1 MPLGVNPSR
10 RAVTSSINHALRG
23 LQDANQGKGL
33 GVRTISELA
42 PWLMIAMGFV
52 FFAAIS
58 AGCRFAFARLAS
70 PQRSA
75 QLEGHADKLLGC
87 LWRDFRFPRR
97 LCHHDHL
104 VSGGR
109 RPRRGRPPGISAQQ
123 LSWAAS
129 EIQDKAGADE
139 VNGNLRN
146 YLHTVVNKDG
156 PALADG
162 NFSALPSAETFD
174 TLQNSVHRVAS
185 EHGNADPV
193 TSGMVSAATS
203 LTAAQSKVT
212 AVAQRSLPTILIA
225 LIVLSGALLAATVG
239 MSALTVKPP
248 YLMYAWAFLAAVS
261 VAVVLMIDYP
271 FSGGITVSLGPLSVA
286 ADSI

>member
-1 MPLGVNPSR
+1 M
-10 RAVTSSINHALRG
+10 
-23 LQDANQGKGL
+23 
-33 GVRTISELA
+33 RTISELA
-42 PWLMIAMGFV
+42 PWLMIAIGFV

-58 AGCRFAFARLAS
+58 AGCRFALKALAS
-70 PQRSA
+70 PERSA
-75 QLEGHADKLLGC
+75 QLEDHADKLLGVFGATFAFSSA
-87 LWRDFRFPRR
+87 LLSRSP
-97 LCHHDHL
+97 
-104 VSGGR
+104 GR
-109 RPRRGRPPGISAQQ
+109 RWAQAKTRSTSRHPPRSNFLGPRVRSRTKPAPT
-123 LSWAAS
+123 
-129 EIQDKAGADE
+129 E
-139 VNGNLRN
+139 VNNNLRT

-162 NFSALPSAETFD
+162 NFKALPSAETFD
-174 TLQNSVHRVAS
+174 TLQNSVHQVAS
-185 EHGNADPV
+185 GSGNADPV
-193 TSGMVSAATS
+193 ASGMVSAAAS

-212 AVAQRSLPTILIA
+212 AVAQRSLPTILIT

-271 FSGGITVSLGPLSVA
+271 FSGGVTVSLGPLSVA

>member
-1 MPLGVNPSR
+1 
-10 RAVTSSINHALRG
+10 
-23 LQDANQGKGL
+23 
-33 GVRTISELA
+33 VRTVSELA
-42 PWLMIAMGFV
+42 PWLMIALGFV

-58 AGCRFAFARLAS
+58 AGCRIGLSRLAS
-70 PQRSA
+70 PERSA
-75 QLEGHADKLLGC
+75 LLEAHADKLLGVFGATFAF
-87 LWRDFRFPRR
+87 LIGFAITITWSAVGAGQDAID
-97 LCHHDHL
+97 LQA
-104 VSGGR
+104 S
-109 RPRRGRPPGISAQQ
+109 SAQQ

-129 EIQDKAGADE
+129 EIQDKGSADE

-146 YLHTVVNKDG
+146 FLRTVVNKDG

-162 NFSALPSAETFD
+162 DFSALPSAESFD
-174 TLQNSVHRVAS
+174 TLQNSVHRVAAGQ
-185 EHGNADPV
+185 GNADPV
-193 TSGMVSAATS
+193 ASGMVSAAAS

-239 MSALTVKPP
+239 MSALTVRPP

-261 VAVVLMIDYP
+261 LAVVVMIDFP
-271 FSGGITVSLGPLSVA
+271 FSGAITVNLGPLRVA

>member
-1 MPLGVNPSR
+1 M
-10 RAVTSSINHALRG
+10 
-23 LQDANQGKGL
+23 
-33 GVRTISELA
+33 RTISELA
-42 PWLMIAMGFV
+42 PWLMIAVGFV

-58 AGCRFAFARLAS
+58 AGCRFALSGLAS
-70 PQRSA
+70 PERSA
-75 QLEGHADKLLGC
+75 QLEEHADKLLGV
-87 LWRDFRFPRR
+87 FGATFAF
-97 LCHHDHL
+97 L
-104 VSGGR
+104 VGFAITITWSAVGAGQDAVDLQAS
-109 RPRRGRPPGISAQQ
+109 SAQQ

-162 NFSALPSAETFD
+162 NFKALPSAETFD

-185 EHGNADPV
+185 GHGNTDPV
-193 TSGMVSAATS
+193 ASGMVSAAAS

-225 LIVLSGALLAATVG
+225 LIVLSGSLLAATVG
-239 MSALTVKPP
+239 MSALTVRPP

-261 VAVVLMIDYP
+261 VAVVLMIDFP
-271 FSGGITVSLGPLSVA
+271 FSGGITVNLGPLSVA

>member
-1 MPLGVNPSR
+1 
-10 RAVTSSINHALRG
+10 
-23 LQDANQGKGL
+23 
-33 GVRTISELA
+33 VRTISELA
-42 PWLMIAMGFV
+42 PWLMIAIGFV
-52 FFAAIS
+52 FFAAVS
-58 AGCRFAFARLAS
+58 AGCRFALARLAS
-70 PQRSA
+70 PERSA
-75 QLEGHADKLLGC
+75 QLEGHADKLLGV
-87 LWRDFRFPRR
+87 FGATFAF
-97 LCHHDHL
+97 L
-104 VSGGR
+104 VGFAITITWSGVGA
-109 RPRRGRPPGISAQQ
+109 GQDAVDLQASSAQQ

-185 EHGNADPV
+185 GHGNTDPV
-193 TSGMVSAATS
+193 ASGMVSAAAS

-212 AVAQRSLPTILIA
+212 AIAQRSLPTILIA
-225 LIVLSGALLAATVG
+225 LILLSGSLLAATVG
-239 MSALTVKPP
+239 MSALTVKWP

-261 VAVVLMIDYP
+261 LAVVLMIDFP
-271 FSGGITVSLGPLSVA
+271 FSGGVTVNLGPLSVA
-286 ADSI
+286 AGSL

>member
-1 MPLGVNPSR
+1 M
-10 RAVTSSINHALRG
+10 
-23 LQDANQGKGL
+23 
-33 GVRTISELA
+33 RTISELA
-42 PWLMIAMGFV
+42 PWLMIAVGFV

-58 AGCRFAFARLAS
+58 AGCRFALKVLAS
-70 PQRSA
+70 PERSA
-75 QLEGHADKLLGC
+75 QLEDHADKLLGV
-87 LWRDFRFPRR
+87 FGATFAF
-97 LCHHDHL
+97 L
-104 VSGGR
+104 VGFAITITWSAVGAGQDAVDLQAS
-109 RPRRGRPPGISAQQ
+109 SAQQ

-129 EIQDKAGADE
+129 EIQDKAGADQ
-139 VNGNLRN
+139 VNNNLRT

-162 NFSALPSAETFD
+162 NFKALPSAETFD
-174 TLQNSVHRVAS
+174 TLQNSVHQVAS
-185 EHGNADPV
+185 GSGNADPV
-193 TSGMVSAATS
+193 ASGMVSAAAS

-212 AVAQRSLPTILIA
+212 AVAQRSLPTILIT

-239 MSALTVKPP
+239 MSALTVRPP

-271 FSGGITVSLGPLSVA
+271 FSGGVTVSLGPLSVA